1 MHPLLLT
8 RDQALVDEVA
18 RLSAA
23 AGVRPEVYDDPLAAL
38 AAWPG
43 AALVLVGADLVAEVA
58 AARPGRRDGV
68 HVLGW
73 APSDGVFRAALTIGA
88 GTVGELPACEGWLVD
103 LLADS
108 EEAPGRGRTIGVI
121 GGAGGAGASTFAC
134 ALGQVAAARGPTLLV
149 DTDPLGPGLDRMLAL
164 ESAAGVRWGDLASS
178 SGRLGARAL
187 REAVPR
193 SVGGLGVL
201 TWSSGAVVEP
211 DAVVVR
217 EAVAAAR
224 RGHDLVVLDLAR
236 HGTALVDELVARCDR
251 LLVVLPATLA
261 GVAST
266 VRLLDRLGSAPTGS
280 SRPASTTGFTAASTA
295 VLAVRRG
302 GVAWQDVERA
312 TGLQVAVEVPE
323 QRGLAEA
330 VDLGL
335 GPVRHRRVP
344 LARAARQVLG
354 EVA

>member
-1 MHPLLLT
+1 MQPLLLT

-23 AGVRPEVYDDPLAAL
+23 AGVRPDVYDDPLAAL
-38 AAWPG
+38 SAWPG
-43 AALVLVGADLVAEVA
+43 APLVLVGADLVEEVA

-73 APSDGVFRAALTIGA
+73 APADAAFRAALAIGA
-88 GTVGELPACEGWLVD
+88 GTVGELPLCEGWLVD

-134 ALGQVAAARGPTLLV
+134 AVGQVASARGPTLLV
-149 DTDPLGPGLDRMLAL
+149 DTDPLGPGLDRLLGL
-164 ESAAGVRWGDLASS
+164 ESVAGVRWGDLASS
-178 SGRLGARAL
+178 SGRLGARSL

-193 SVGGLGVL
+193 SAGGLGAL
-201 TWSSGAVVEP
+201 TWSPGTVLEP
-211 DAVVVR
+211 DAAVVR
-217 EAVAAAR
+217 EAVAAAQ

-251 LLVVLPATLA
+251 LLVVVPATLA
-261 GVAST
+261 GVSAS
-266 VRLLDRLGSAPTGS
+266 VRLLDRLGAVSG
-280 SRPASTTGFTAASTA
+280 AA
-295 VLAVRRG
+295 LAVRRG
-302 GVAWQDVERA
+302 GVSWEDVERA
-312 TGLQVAVEVPE
+312 TGLPVAVEVPE
-323 QRGLAEA
+323 QRGLLEA

-335 GPVRHRRVP
+335 GPVRHPRVP

-354 EVA
+354 EAA